1 VTVYQQK
8 EVVIYLVMENKM
20 EKNYLKPE
28 IINETKLERTLV
40 YAKAQTPEDEC
51 TTLQGKIDQDTKL
64 S

>member
-1 VTVYQQK
+1 MTVYLQK
-8 EVVIYLVMENKM
+8 EVVIYLTMENKM
-20 EKNYLKPE
+20 EKNYVKPE
-28 IINETKLERTLV
+28 ILEEVKLERTLV

>member
-1 VTVYQQK
+1 
-8 EVVIYLVMENKM
+8 M

-28 IINETKLERTLV
+28 IVEETTLERKLV
-40 YAKAQTPEDEC
+40 YAIVETSNPRSGC

>member
-1 VTVYQQK
+1 
-8 EVVIYLVMENKM
+8 MENKM